1 MDTTPHATNPGSRPW
16 LQKSDPETRWA
27 VSTAI
32 FVAMA
37 FQLVFALAAGGWMW
51 VFQGGLVVA
60 ELVLLIVLIRLNPY
74 DLENETPMVRRLSWA
89 LTGALIAANT
99 ATAVYLDV
107 LILSTDTADNA
118 IVLLGGGAAI
128 FVTNVIAFA
137 LMYWEF
143 DRGGP
148 FARRLRPHERPH
160 PDFLFPQM
168 SAPGHASHDWRSNFV
183 DYLYVSL
190 TNVTAFSPTDTMPLS
205 RPAKMM
211 MAAQSIVAFS
221 TAVLV
226 IARAVNVL
234 G

>member
-1 MDTTPHATNPGSRPW
+1 MDTTPHATNPDSRPW

-37 FQLVFALAAGGWMW
+37 FQLVFALAAAGWMW
-51 VFQGGLVVA
+51 VIQGGLVVV
-60 ELVLLIVLIRLNPY
+60 ELVLLVVLIRLNPH
-74 DLENETPMVRRLSWA
+74 DLENETPLVRRLSWT
-89 LTGALIAANT
+89 LTGALIAANA

-118 IVLLGGGAAI
+118 MVLLGGGAAI

-168 SAPGHASHDWRSNFV
+168 SASGHASHDWRSNFI

-211 MAAQSIVAFS
+211 MAAQSLVAFS